1 MRVFD
6 GGAGWMSGGRSE
18 KSIDS
23 GDLDLEDDR
32 ECCGEGIVAA
42 MMWNM
47 SEYYW
52 VFGSVYPGVKL
63 L

>member
-1 MRVFD
+1 
-6 GGAGWMSGGRSE
+6 MSGGRSE

-52 VFGSVYPGVKL
+52 VFGSVYRGVKL